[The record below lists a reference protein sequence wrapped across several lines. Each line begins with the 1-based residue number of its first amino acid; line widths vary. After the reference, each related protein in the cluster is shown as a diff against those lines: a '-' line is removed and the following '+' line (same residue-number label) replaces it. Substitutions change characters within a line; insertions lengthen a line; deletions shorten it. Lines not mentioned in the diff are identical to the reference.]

1 MRPLIHL
8 SADFLRNQNGRTA
21 VECALMLALTV
32 LVSIGAICALGCGSL
47 AKR

>member
-1 MRPLIHL
+1 MRHVIEQLAH
-8 SADFLRNQNGRTA
+8 FLRNEDGRTA

-32 LVSIGAICALGCGSL
+32 VVCIGVMSALGCGSP